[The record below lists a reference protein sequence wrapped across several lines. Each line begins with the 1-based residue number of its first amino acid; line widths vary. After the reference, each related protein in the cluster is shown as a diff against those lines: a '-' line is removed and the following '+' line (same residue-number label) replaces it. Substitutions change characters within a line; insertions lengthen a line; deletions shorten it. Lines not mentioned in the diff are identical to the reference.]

1 MAKKIMILDDDEAT
15 AELIEYYLKEEGFQT
30 AISLTGE
37 GFPEK
42 VAEYQPDLIT
52 LDILLPSANGFDIF
66 MELQQDERTRDI
78 PVVFITALEGS
89 KDEGIK
95 MGARGYIA
103 KPFKEEHIKEIV
115 ESILGGRKKNEE
127 ASHC

>member
-52 LDILLPSANGFDIF
+52 LDILLPEKQ
-66 MELQQDERTRDI
+66 ELPMTLKTHFLLVFPHRFQQ
-78 PVVFITALEGS
+78 VYG
-89 KDEGIK
+89 
-95 MGARGYIA
+95 
-103 KPFKEEHIKEIV
+103 
-115 ESILGGRKKNEE
+115 
-127 ASHC
+127 